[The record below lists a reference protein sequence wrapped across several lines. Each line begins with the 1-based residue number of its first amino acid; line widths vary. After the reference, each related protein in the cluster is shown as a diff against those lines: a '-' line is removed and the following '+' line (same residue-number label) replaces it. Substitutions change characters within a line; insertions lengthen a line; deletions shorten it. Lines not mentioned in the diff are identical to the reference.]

1 MPEIGHRYTGRL
13 IIGLGVIALGVLF
26 TLDSLGL
33 ADAHEALR
41 WWPVLPL
48 TYGIVRLTGL
58 GGRPAWLSGSIFT
71 IAGGWMLLHSLG
83 LVSQGL
89 WDFYCAGDLD
99 CLLNPPDD
107 DAGMSV
113 EDLGDKFD
121 RWLDQVN
128 ESSSGSGRW
137 FDDDGPEGA
146 ILNRLPDGT
155 PAVYKDGEGTR

>member
-1 MPEIGHRYTGRL
+1 
-13 IIGLGVIALGVLF
+13 
-26 TLDSLGL
+26 
-33 ADAHEALR
+33 
-41 WWPVLPL
+41 
-48 TYGIVRLTGL
+48 
-58 GGRPAWLSGSIFT
+58 
-71 IAGGWMLLHSLG
+71 
-83 LVSQGL
+83 
-89 WDFYCAGDLD
+89 
-99 CLLNPPDD
+99 
-107 DAGMSV
+107 MSV